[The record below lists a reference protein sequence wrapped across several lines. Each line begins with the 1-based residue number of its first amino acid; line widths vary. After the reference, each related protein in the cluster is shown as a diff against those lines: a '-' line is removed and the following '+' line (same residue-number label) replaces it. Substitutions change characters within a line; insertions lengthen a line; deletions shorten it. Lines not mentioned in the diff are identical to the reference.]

1 MPYTVIIGRAI
12 LPADGA
18 PKPMKYEIVHDKV
31 RIRDR
36 EPKQWLVYVDDV
48 LRAEATSE
56 QSAKDYVTIAR
67 AKER

>member
-1 MPYTVIIGRAI
+1 MPG
-12 LPADGA
+12 DGA
-18 PKPMKYEIVHDKV
+18 SKTMKYEIVHDKV
-31 RIRDR
+31 RIRDQSPR
-36 EPKQWLVYVDDV
+36 QWLVYVDDV